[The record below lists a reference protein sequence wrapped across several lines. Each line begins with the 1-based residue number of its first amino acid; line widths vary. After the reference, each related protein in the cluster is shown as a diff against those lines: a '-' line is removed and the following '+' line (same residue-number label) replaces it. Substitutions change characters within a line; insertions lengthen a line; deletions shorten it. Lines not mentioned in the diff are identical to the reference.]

1 MKRMRGGRNVAGV
14 VAFALAMSTP
24 HAFGQAL
31 TESQGGTLV
40 TSQPTTTAAAEC
52 EAESQ
57 TSAWGWSAMTYM
69 CPDTTQVQQGLQMES
84 RRYTAISNVLATRSD
99 TTNSTITNT
108 R

>member
-1 MKRMRGGRNVAGV
+1 MKRMRSGRTVAGV

-24 HAFGQAL
+24 NAFGQAL
-31 TESQGGTLV
+31 TEGQGGTLV
-40 TSQPTTTAAAEC
+40 TSQPTTTVAAEC

-57 TSAWGWSAMTYM
+57 TSAWGWSVMTYM
-69 CPDTTQVQQGLQMES
+69 CPDTTQVQQAMQWES
-84 RRYTAISNVLATRSD
+84 RKYTAISNALATRSD